1 MEVPVQL
8 GLLLTMLLLALSSTV
23 THSGLQTFFKLR
35 PDDSWSEK
43 LLFYGSLMWSFKTCF
58 FTYLKVK
65 SEKKAQMLSLIAKMF
80 LGTRGLLVLSTKIV
94 CGVSFFVPSLGL
106 LSVLQHLK
114 AERLP
119 LNDDLF
125 DRMKDSND
133 SFFDQATIE
142 KLYRTDI
149 DYTYYTLVSLQEA
162 FGLFIA
168 LLVIHGI
175 ANFIV
180 KSTLSKK
187 FKGADWS
194 SKTQH
199 CIEMLSIPEVYSDF
213 DDDDGLEELS
223 PKDFEKA
230 WRDCFSVA

>member
-8 GLLLTMLLLALSSTV
+8 GLLLTMLLLALSSTL

-114 AERLP
+114 ADSLP
-119 LNDDLF
+119 LDSDLF
-125 DRMKDSND
+125 HRMMNSSD
-133 SFFDQATIE
+133 SFYDHATI
-142 KLYRTDI
+142 
-149 DYTYYTLVSLQEA
+149 
-162 FGLFIA
+162 
-168 LLVIHGI
+168 
-175 ANFIV
+175 
-180 KSTLSKK
+180 
-187 FKGADWS
+187 
-194 SKTQH
+194 
-199 CIEMLSIPEVYSDF
+199 
-213 DDDDGLEELS
+213 
-223 PKDFEKA
+223 
-230 WRDCFSVA
+230 

>member
-114 AERLP
+114 AESLP
-119 LNDDLF
+119 LDSDLF
-125 DRMKDSND
+125 DRMTNSSD
-133 SFFDQATIE
+133 SFFDHATIE
-142 KLYRTDI
+142 KLYRTNI
-149 DYTYYTLVSLQEA
+149 DYKDYTLVSLQTA

-180 KSTLSKK
+180 KSTLSNQ

-213 DDDDGLEELS
+213 DDDDGLKELS
-223 PKDFEKA
+223 PKHFEKA
-230 WRDCFSVA
+230 WRESFSVA